1 MSNKKTENKDKK
13 ETIKKDV
20 SKKSTNIDQLS
31 KELKECQLAVI
42 TLLEEFKFMR
52 VKVDK
57 ISNRLG
63 L

>member
-1 MSNKKTENKDKK
+1 MPNKKTENKSKK
-13 ETIKKDV
+13 ETVKKNI
-20 SKKSTNIDQLS
+20 SKKSINIDQLS